1 MTATP
6 PSSPQ
11 TTGSDAIA
19 IFRKAAA
26 ENLAD
31 PLRRGSMLHFPNY
44 GQLVLTGDM
53 HGHRANFEKL
63 KRYAFL
69 ERAAVRHVILHEL
82 IHAETSFGQ
91 PDPSHQLLLEAAR
104 YKCEFPDQVHF
115 LQSNHELSQLTA
127 HQILKGGRPVLEDFQ
142 RGVAQTYGKQADGV
156 YAAIMEF
163 LASFPIAARTQNRVW
178 ISHSLPAIEDLDTFD
193 SKIFDRD
200 LRPADLESGGSVYS
214 LVWGRRFS
222 ETHLQVL
229 SRMLDADYF
238 VIGHIPQE
246 TGFAV
251 RFDRVVI
258 LASDHNH
265 GTFLPLDLSLPTSIP
280 EMTNAIRKFVSVP

>member
-6 PSSPQ
+6 PAP
-11 TTGSDAIA
+11 TTGSEAIA

-31 PLRRGSMLHFPNY
+31 PLRRASMLHFPNY

-63 KRYAFL
+63 KRYAGL
-69 ERAAVRHVILHEL
+69 EQAAVRHVILHEL
-82 IHAETSFGQ
+82 IHTETAPGHG
-91 PDPSHQLLLEAAR
+91 DPSHELLLEAAR
-104 YKCEFPDQVHF
+104 YKCQFPDQVHF

-127 HQILKGGRPVLEDFQ
+127 HQILKGGRAVLEDFQ
-142 RGVAQTYGKQADGV
+142 RGVSQAYGGNGDGV
-156 YAAIMEF
+156 YAAMMEF
-163 LASFPIAARTQNRVW
+163 IASFPIAARTPNRVW
-178 ISHSLPAIEDLDTFD
+178 ISHSLPAADDLQSFD
-193 SKIFDRD
+193 SAVFNRD

-214 LVWGRRFS
+214 LVWGRRF
-222 ETHLQVL
+222 TDAHLESL
-229 SRMLDADYF
+229 ARMLDVDFF

-251 RFDRVVI
+251 RNERIII

-265 GTFLPLDLSLPTSIP
+265 GTFLPLDLSKPTSVP
-280 EMTNAIRKFVSVP
+280 EMINAIRKFVSVP